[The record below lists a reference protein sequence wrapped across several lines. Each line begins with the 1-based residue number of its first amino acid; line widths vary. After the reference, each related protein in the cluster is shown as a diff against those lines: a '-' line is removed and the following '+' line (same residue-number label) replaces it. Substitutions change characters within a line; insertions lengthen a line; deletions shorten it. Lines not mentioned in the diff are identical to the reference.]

1 MTEPTG
7 NSRKSFL
14 VLGLSI
20 LFCAALALAPGITTR
35 VHAAPAPAAN
45 AVAGGTDDAAAV
57 QTFTGKIMSQNGE
70 RFILRDETNET
81 WYHLD
86 PQQEAA
92 KFLGKNV
99 QITGTLDGRA
109 DMIHVRNIA
118 ENRTETPNQ

>member
-7 NSRKSFL
+7 NLQKSFL

-20 LFCAALALAPGITTR
+20 LFCAAISFAPGVSTR

-45 AVAGGTDDAAAV
+45 AALADDSAAV

-70 RFILRDETNET
+70 RFILRDDATDA

-86 PQQEAA
+86 PQEEAG

-99 QITGTLDGRA
+99 QVTGILDGRS

-118 ENRTETPNQ
+118 ENKIDNH